1 MFFSIL
7 LKELQMSN
15 DLALFSNN
23 LPDYLK
29 EVGLDDMTKA
39 LAGNTGMK
47 RISIRGGVFRMMVSG
62 EEIAK
67 NENRSMNI
75 VIVNGATKV
84 SRSFYAGKYVA
95 GETSH
100 PDCWSNDGE
109 KPDASCKEPQHNTCT
124 GCPQDI
130 NGSGQGS
137 TKACRKNRR
146 IAVALASDLD
156 GDVYQMTLQSKSIF
170 YDMKDPGDLEHMPFN
185 QYAKYVGTQGYNL
198 NTLVTEMRFDED
210 STVGK
215 LFFRPVRFL
224 EKHEWEK
231 AVEQGETTAAK
242 NAITMTVAQTDGL
255 KKLAAPAAAPVAA
268 KAEAEVAEPTKRAEK
283 KADSKVKPDLKSV
296 LGDWSTDDEA

>member
-1 MFFSIL
+1 
-7 LKELQMSN
+7 MSN
-15 DLALFSNN
+15 VALFNQQ

-29 EVGLDDMTKA
+29 EVELDDVTKA
-39 LAGNTGMK
+39 LTGGGAQVK
-47 RISIRGGVFRMMVSG
+47 RIALGNNKFVLKVNGS
-62 EEIAK
+62 EISK
-67 NENRSMNI
+67 TNNDKLEV
-75 VIVNGATKV
+75 VIVNASKHI
-84 SRSFYAGKYVA
+84 SRVFYAKAWDPKGDVA
-95 GETSH
+95 P

-109 KPDASCKEPQHNTCT
+109 KPDASIAEPQSASCT

-130 NGSGQGS
+130 NGSGQGT

-198 NTLVTEMRFDED
+198 INLVTEMRFDED

-231 AVEQGETTAAK
+231 AKALSETPASR
-242 NAITMTVAQTDGL
+242 NAITMTVAQADGV
-255 KKLAAPAAAPVAA
+255 KKLAAP
-268 KAEAEVAEPTKRAEK
+268 KAEAPKAEAAPIPEPKKREEKKAEPTPKR
-283 KADSKVKPDLKSV
+283 DLKAVMS
-296 LGDWSTDDEA
+296 GWSTDDTE